1 MTTRTTAPSPAAAS
15 PSRWNPDAIVERF
28 RRAQRGAAPVEVS
41 PPEASVET
49 PDGDPPTPGA
59 EHAAPP
65 ITPEDVARYAERA
78 AAVGS
83 VAGGAGAAY
92 GGFLLGAAIGSVVPG
107 VGTVVGAAAGSVAG
121 VLGGSA
127 AGRRLS
133 RLIFR

>member
-1 MTTRTTAPSPAAAS
+1 MTTHSTPPPAAPTS
-15 PSRWNPDAIVERF
+15 SRWNPDVLVARF
-28 RRAQRGAAPVEVS
+28 REAQRGPQPSVAAPVETADEA
-41 PPEASVET
+41 PP
-49 PDGDPPTPGA
+49 PD
-59 EHAAPP
+59 AAPASP
-65 ITPEDVARYAERA
+65 VVTPEDVARYAERA
-78 AAVGS
+78 ASVGS

-133 RLIFR
+133 RWIFR